1 MTMSCENNQRTI
13 DVVGAN
19 YGRLDTKTCNYSKF
33 GDTNCKGE
41 NSLVMVRM
49 NCNEKATCELHAL
62 NSVFGDPYPGTF
74 KYLEVEY
81 KCVNLG

>member
-33 GDTNCKGE
+33 GDTNCKGG
-41 NSLVMVRM
+41 
-49 NCNEKATCELHAL
+49 
-62 NSVFGDPYPGTF
+62 FFDPYPGTF